1 MANLG
6 TAVNPA
12 TDKNERRSTRIPETV
27 RLSVSGESKLGN
39 MFSESTLTLAVNC
52 HGCIYP
58 SRNEHRT
65 GSWVTLE
72 FPSQTSVPQSRPV
85 RAQVKF
91 VRAPR
96 YQNDHYEIGVE
107 LETPANVWR
116 IASAPEDWLP
126 VPESMSD
133 TADRSQGTTVSTSS
147 EGPRVLEP
155 NMPGRVTASPDQLL
169 RTLEKN
175 LRQAAEN
182 AVASAVSSQ
191 LNPAINQAITA
202 IDKLSQVT
210 ARQIEEHGSRSKSKL
225 IDSVQ
230 EELRRQLQADL
241 TQSAEQLQKQLGIAL
256 NEIQESSQAVQNNAT
271 SEGHIILAES
281 VDFLKQTSSE
291 LQRQYTAQLHETT
304 DRASAELSAETVR
317 FSDRQFALLAKQSQ
331 AAVGESS
338 SLMETRA
345 AEARSQMETTA
356 SAMLADFQ
364 RKASAEIEQAAITVQ
379 QNFMSSLTS
388 FADEARAQLETKQRA
403 WLVEMARLNEQQCEQ
418 FRQRLDEIL
427 QSSLVSA
434 ISSINEHSTALLKSM
449 TRDPGKTI

>member
-182 AVASAVSSQ
+182 AVASAVASQ
-191 LNPAINQAITA
+191 LHPAINQAITA

-210 ARQIEEHGSRSKSKL
+210 ARQIEEHGSRCKGKL
-225 IDSVQ
+225 IDSAQ
-230 EELRRQLQADL
+230 EELRHQLQADL
-241 TQSAEQLQKQLGIAL
+241 THSAEQLQTQLGIAL
-256 NEIQESSQAVQNNAT
+256 NEIQESSRAVQSNAT
-271 SEGHIILAES
+271 AEGHLILAES

-291 LQRQYTAQLHETT
+291 LQRQYTAQLQETT

-338 SLMETRA
+338 SHMETRA
-345 AEARSQMETTA
+345 AEARSKMETAA
-356 SAMLADFQ
+356 SEMLSDFQ
-364 RKASAEIEQAAITVQ
+364 KKAGEQIEQAALTVQ
-379 QNFMSSLTS
+379 HNFMSSLTS
-388 FADEARAQLETKQRA
+388 FADEARAQMDTKQRE
-403 WLVEMARLNEQQCEQ
+403 WLDEMARLNQQQCEQ
-418 FRQRLDEIL
+418 FRQRLEEIL
-427 QSSLVSA
+427 QSSLVTA
-434 ISSINEHSTALLKSM
+434 ISSINEHSTVLLRSM
-449 TRDPGKTI
+449 SKDAGKPI

>member
-72 FPSQTSVPQSRPV
+72 FPSQTSVPQNRPV

-116 IASAPEDWLP
+116 IPSAPEDWLP
-126 VPESMSD
+126 VPESTSD
-133 TADRSQGTTVSTSS
+133 TADSQGATVSTSS
-147 EGPRVLEP
+147 QAPRVLEP
-155 NMPGRVTASPDQLL
+155 DMPVRVTASPDQLL

-182 AVASAVSSQ
+182 AVASAMASQ

-210 ARQIEEHGSRSKSKL
+210 ARQIEEHGSRCKTKL
-225 IDSVQ
+225 IQSAQ
-230 EELRRQLQADL
+230 EELRHQLQADL
-241 TQSAEQLQKQLGIAL
+241 THSAEQLQTQLGIAL
-256 NEIQESSQAVQNNAT
+256 NEIQESSRAVQNNAT
-271 SEGHIILAES
+271 SEGHLLLAES

-291 LQRQYTAQLHETT
+291 LQRQYASQLQETT

-338 SLMETRA
+338 SLMQTRA
-345 AEARSQMETTA
+345 AETRAQIETA
-356 SAMLADFQ
+356 ANGMLADFQ
-364 RKASAEIEQAAITVQ
+364 QKACAEIEQAAITVQ
-379 QNFMSSLTS
+379 QNFMMSLTS
-388 FADEARAQLETKQRA
+388 FADEARTQLENKQRA
-403 WLVEMARLNEQQCEQ
+403 WLDEMARLNEQQCEQ
-418 FRQRLDEIL
+418 FRRKLDEIL
-427 QSSLVSA
+427 QSSLVTA

-449 TRDPGKTI
+449 TKDAGKPI